1 MSNHDLAQAIME
13 NVGGEENVRSL
24 VHCATRLRFKLK
36 DSSKANREALD
47 EVPEVL
53 SVVEQGG
60 QFQVVIGNKVSKV
73 YQAIMD
79 NYSIRSGES
88 EATRDE
94 VSQEKKT
101 GWNKVFEYISGTFSP
116 LIPAMTGAGMI
127 KALLAVLSIFSLI
140 DTEGATYAVL
150 NAASSGFFT
159 LLPIFVGITAAK
171 QLNANPFV
179 GGAIAA
185 ALLDPSYTA
194 LLEVKEGLH
203 FMGLPLVVTDYASTV
218 FPILLA
224 MALYAPIERFLKKHT
239 PDTISLF
246 FVPMMG
252 ILIMVPLTVLA
263 FGPFAQYASGLVGQA
278 INGLVN
284 FSGILGGILIS
295 GVWPFLVILGVHW
308 GVVPLM
314 IENFA
319 KGGDIIGPITAAAT
333 FAQTGIAFGVFLRS
347 HRNKQLKSLALSAST
362 SGFLAGVTEP
372 ILYGL
377 VLRYRRLIPLMVIAS
392 MIGGAIVGVF
402 DVRVFTFVFNS
413 VLTIPS
419 YSPMLGYSIGVGTSF
434 IIATVLAFIFGT
446 GDQKTDAKEETA
458 DNSQSAADTELKIEI
473 AAPLK
478 GEVVPL
484 SQVNDSVFSSGAMG
498 KGLAIKPSEGKVYAP
513 FDGKVV
519 SLFPTH
525 HAIGLVST
533 DGVEL
538 LIHVGL
544 DTVQLDGL
552 YFDTKVA
559 VDQEFKAGD
568 LLLSFDQDKIAEAG
582 YDTVTP
588 VIVTNSADYMDV
600 FVEEGPV
607 DQSSRV
613 MTLV

>member
-1 MSNHDLAQAIME
+1 MSNKNLAKAIME
-13 NVGGEENVRSL
+13 NIGGEENVRSL
-24 VHCATRLRFKLK
+24 VHCATRLRFKLR
-36 DSSKANREALD
+36 DNSKANREALD
-47 EVPEVL
+47 DIPEVL

-73 YQAIMD
+73 YQSIMD
-79 NYSIRSGES
+79 NYAIRSADGEAS
-88 EATRDE
+88 SDGRA
-94 VSQEKKT
+94 QEKKG
-101 GWNKVFEYISGTFSP
+101 GWNKIFEYISGTFSP

-159 LLPIFVGITAAK
+159 LLPIFVGVTAAK

-203 FMGLPLVVTDYASTV
+203 FMGIPLVVTDYASTV

-224 MALYAPIERFLKKHT
+224 MALYAPLERFLKKHT

-278 INGLVN
+278 INALVN

-319 KGGDIIGPITAAAT
+319 KGGDIINPITAAAT
-333 FAQTGIAFGVFLRS
+333 FAQTGIAFGIFLRS

-362 SGFLAGVTEP
+362 SGILAGVTEP

-392 MIGGAIVGVF
+392 MVGGAIVGVF

-419 YSPMLGYSIGVGTSF
+419 YSPILGYSIGVGTSF
-434 IIATVLAFIFGT
+434 VIATVLAFMFGT
-446 GDQKTDAKEETA
+446 GDNKTETKESSTGETKDATSSEM
-458 DNSQSAADTELKIEI
+458 KIEI
-473 AAPLK
+473 TAPLK
-478 GEVVPL
+478 GEVIPL
-484 SQVNDSVFSSGAMG
+484 EQVNDSVFSSGAMG

-519 SLFPTH
+519 SLFPTQ

-538 LIHVGL
+538 LIHIGL
-544 DTVQLDGL
+544 DTVQLEGQ
-552 YFDTKVA
+552 YFDAKVS
-559 VDQEFKAGD
+559 VDQEFQAGD
-568 LLLSFDQDKIAEAG
+568 LLLSFNKDKIAEAG

-588 VIVTNSADYMDV
+588 VIVTNSGDYMDV
-600 FVEEGPV
+600 FISEGPV
-607 DQSSRV
+607 DHTNRV

>member
-1 MSNHDLAQAIME
+1 MSNQDLARSIIE
-13 NVGGEENVRSL
+13 HVGGEDNVRSL

-36 DSSKANREALD
+36 DEAKADREALD
-47 EVPEVL
+47 QIPEVL

-73 YQAIMD
+73 YQSIMD
-79 NYSIRSGES
+79 NYSIRSGDSVDAKE
-88 EATRDE
+88 TGT
-94 VSQEKKT
+94 QEKK
-101 GWNKVFEYISGTFSP
+101 GLWNKIFEYISGTFSP

-127 KALLAVLSIFSLI
+127 KALLAVVSIFSLM

-194 LLEVKEGLH
+194 LLDAQEGLR

-224 MALYAPIERFLKKHT
+224 MALYAPLERFLKKYT

-263 FGPFAQYASGLVGQA
+263 FGPFAQYASGLVGQG
-278 INGLVN
+278 INALVN
-284 FSGILGGILIS
+284 FSGILGGFLIS
-295 GVWPFLVILGVHW
+295 GIWPFLVILGVHW

-319 KGGDIIGPITAAAT
+319 KGGDIINPITAAAT
-333 FAQTGIAFGVFLRS
+333 FAQTGIAFGIFLRS
-347 HRNKQLKSLALSAST
+347 RRNKQLRSLALSATT
-362 SGFLAGVTEP
+362 SGLLAGVTEP

-377 VLRYRRLIPLMVIAS
+377 ILRYRRLIPLMVVAS
-392 MIGGAIVGVF
+392 MVGGAIVGVF
-402 DVRVFTFVFNS
+402 DVRLFSFAFNS
-413 VLTIPS
+413 ILTIPS
-419 YSPMLGYSIGVGTSF
+419 YSPMLGYAIGVGTSF
-434 IIATVLAFIFGT
+434 VIATILAFIFGT
-446 GDQKTDAKEETA
+446 GERKEEAKEEGTSDKQVA
-458 DNSQSAADTELKIEI
+458 SHSEMKIELTSPVRGKAI
-473 AAPLK
+473 PLD
-478 GEVVPL
+478 
-484 SQVNDSVFSSGAMG
+484 QVNDSVFSSGAMG
-498 KGLAIKPSEGKVYAP
+498 KGVAVEPSEGAIYAP

-519 SLFPTH
+519 SVFPTQ

-544 DTVQLDGL
+544 DTVQLEGQ
-552 YFDTKVA
+552 YFDAKVTT
-559 VDQEFKAGD
+559 DQEFKAGD
-568 LLLSFDQDKIAEAG
+568 LLLTFDREAISQAG
-582 YDTVTP
+582 YDTVIP
-588 VIVTNSADYMDV
+588 MVVTNSGDYMDV
-600 FVEEGPV
+600 FASEGTV
-607 DQSSRV
+607 DKGSRLI
-613 MTLV
+613 TLV